1 MVVLLILL
9 EKMSRRRQQIFQK
22 GNGIPVNNRPRLRG
36 WRLLL
41 AQGYCWLL
49 VLLGFFLPVLV
60 LLDYALSALA
70 EQDWFSLLQYSLNSL
85 QIALSVAAFAAL
97 LALPLVLTRRL
108 LPNKSAIQ
116 LLQLAGIGYAMPGT
130 VLAIGILIP
139 FTLGDF
145 LLNDAIATFGWEE
158 PGLILTGTIFALVC
172 AYVVRFIAIA
182 LGSQESSLARISF
195 SLDMVSRSLGYYP
208 LPMFVRVHLPLM
220 WRGIMAGV
228 VLIFIESMKELPA
241 ALLLRPFNLETL
253 PTIVYQYVKTEQL
266 PLGALPALMIVL
278 VGLLPLIFFNRS
290 LERGIT

>member
-1 MVVLLILL
+1 
-9 EKMSRRRQQIFQK
+9 
-22 GNGIPVNNRPRLRG
+22 
-36 WRLLL
+36 
-41 AQGYCWLL
+41 
-49 VLLGFFLPVLV
+49 
-60 LLDYALSALA
+60 
-70 EQDWFSLLQYSLNSL
+70 
-85 QIALSVAAFAAL
+85 
-97 LALPLVLTRRL
+97 
-108 LPNKSAIQ
+108 
-116 LLQLAGIGYAMPGT
+116 
-130 VLAIGILIP
+130 
-139 FTLGDF
+139 
-145 LLNDAIATFGWEE
+145 
-158 PGLILTGTIFALVC
+158 
-172 AYVVRFIAIA
+172 VRFIAIA

>member
-1 MVVLLILL
+1 MLSL
-9 EKMSRRRQQIFQK
+9 
-22 GNGIPVNNRPRLRG
+22 
-36 WRLLL
+36 
-41 AQGYCWLL
+41 GYCWLI
-49 VLLGFFLPVLV
+49 VFLGFFLPVLV

-70 EQDWFSLLQYSLNSL
+70 EQDWPALLQYSFNSL
-85 QIALSVAAFAAL
+85 QIALAVAALAAI

-108 LPNKSAIQ
+108 LPNKPGVQA
-116 LLQLAGIGYAMPGT
+116 LQIAGIGYAMPGT

-145 LLNDAIATFGWEE
+145 LLNDVIAAFGWQE

-208 LPMFVRVHLPLM
+208 LPMFARVHLPLM
-220 WRGIMAGV
+220 WRGIMAGI

-241 ALLLRPFNLETL
+241 ALLLRPFNFETL

-266 PLGALPALMIVL
+266 QLGALPALMIVL